1 MIAHKRRFYL
11 GLSMMVIFAIVLT
24 IFFTPVFHG
33 KNGLQYLDNLY
44 NSISKGSA
52 YYIPKVKEETK
63 AFSGKKVDV
72 TLSMKNEEQARQAA
86 LLFLASHA
94 GVGVEKT
101 QVTVKGDLAEIITN
115 CLNDAD
121 AMYKNQGEM
130 VSTKY
135 GYEEKQVL
143 YNWWVSLKEMD
154 KDFKRQKMFKE
165 ADFTLHVNKKAV
177 EMAYNYYKIDAQK
190 ISERMGI
197 VIFSLIFYVIYTVW
211 YGFAFMFM
219 FEAWGLRLEH

>member
-11 GLSMMVIFAIVLT
+11 GLSMMVVFAIVLT

-52 YYIPKVKEETK
+52 YYIPKVEEETK

-72 TLSMKNEEQARQAA
+72 TLSMKNEEQAQQAA

-94 GVGVEKT
+94 GVTVEKT
-101 QVTVKGDLAEIITN
+101 QVTVKGDLGEIIIN

-121 AMYKNQGEM
+121 AMYKNQGKM
-130 VSTKY
+130 VFTKY

-190 ISERMGI
+190 ISERMGV

-219 FEAWGLRLEH
+219 FEGWGLRLEH